1 MTIVVTV
8 ILAVI
13 IAGFWFIAF
22 RWLKT
27 PYYRVDQKKMIAT
40 LEMVLTG
47 QATENQWFTVF
58 GIPSRHSLE
67 LEAIRQRCIEIEEAH
82 YIGRNSSPHLFSA
95 AGLKQ
100 LELILA
106 ELRTYA
112 LDEP

>member
-1 MTIVVTV
+1 MTILITV

-13 IAGFWFIAF
+13 IAGFWFVAF

-58 GIPSRHSLE
+58 GIPARHYPE
-67 LEAIRQRCIEIEEAH
+67 LEEVRQRCLEIEEAH
-82 YIGRNSSPHLFSA
+82 YIGRNSSPHLFTA
-95 AGLKQ
+95 TGLA
-100 LELILA
+100 ELKKILA
-106 ELRTYA
+106 ELKSRTIN
-112 LDEP
+112 E